1 LNLWLPH
8 LQLFSNRH
16 AKALTSEEIRDF
28 KVVVSLSEPVRT
40 VALDRQFPSKRER
53 DQHEQQEKGK
63 EPPKRGGIAH
73 VSHLAR

>member
-1 LNLWLPH
+1 
-8 LQLFSNRH
+8 
-16 AKALTSEEIRDF
+16 
-28 KVVVSLSEPVRT
+28 
-40 VALDRQFPSKRER
+40 LDRQFPSKRER